1 MIKHQSHLS
10 KLDPTLKSGLI
21 ARLNDEWEH
30 LNWECEQH
38 QEAVKQTLNR
48 MNELASVMKRLLAD
62 E

>member
-1 MIKHQSHLS
+1 
-10 KLDPTLKSGLI
+10 LI